1 MDYAGWIQVV
11 TAILEYDVG
20 DATSDTPT
28 SNVAFND
35 SIPNA
40 IDYVENRLQRDLD
53 FIATTVT
60 STDGIMTP
68 NSRTITLPSVDLS
81 AVSQIPL
88 LVGKPIA
95 ANSII
100 TTTFGQML
108 FNVQWVN
115 HGMSVGQN
123 VSLKNPIKVG
133 GLTIGGVYNVVAVV
147 DPNNITLI
155 AGSNATSSASATVVG
170 DGIFVV
176 VTSIQPIVGGQRLQP
191 LEPVTRD
198 FLDFCWPS
206 ETSPGAN
213 ILPVQWCPNDQVAAL
228 VGPPP
233 DQAYGF
239 VTVGTM
245 RVPKLSSVNYTN
257 FLTVTVP
264 DLYVAASMVWFFGW
278 QRDFGGQSE
287 DPQTAQSWENQYQL
301 LLKGA
306 GVEEIRK
313 RFADNFPSPTNPSSL
328 SPGG

>member
-1 MDYAGWIQVV
+1 MDYAGWITAC

-28 SNVAFND
+28 SSVAFND
-35 SIPNA
+35 LIPNA

-60 STDGIMTP
+60 STDGLMTP
-68 NSRTITLPSVDLS
+68 NSRSITLPSVDLS
-81 AVSQIPL
+81 SVSQIPL
-88 LVGKPIA
+88 LIGKPIA
-95 ANSII
+95 ANSVI
-100 TTTFGQML
+100 TTTPGQPQ
-108 FNVQWVN
+108 FNVFWPG
-115 HGMSVGQN
+115 HGMSAGQN

-133 GLTIGGVYNVVAVV
+133 GLTIGGVYSVLAVV
-147 DPNNITLI
+147 DANNITLI

-176 VTSIQPIVGGQRLQP
+176 VTSIQPIVVGRRQQP

-198 FLDFCWPS
+198 FLDFSWPD
-206 ETSPGAN
+206 EISPGAN
-213 ILPVQWCPNDQVAAL
+213 IVPVQWCPNDQTSAL
-228 VGPPP
+228 VGPAP

-245 RVPKLSSVNYTN
+245 RIPKLSSVNYTN
-257 FLTVTVP
+257 FLTQQIP
-264 DLYVAASMVWFFGW
+264 DLYVALSMVFWFGY
-278 QRDFGGQSE
+278 QRDFGGQAE
-287 DPQTAQSWENQYQL
+287 DPQTAQSWENQYQM